1 MGLYNDASFDRQP
14 RGGSQQGYIVI
25 IGDKSLAIRPEFY
38 ASPVA
43 WSSTRIHRVVRSTLA
58 AEAAALAT
66 GYDTAVY
73 IRAILCFLLGSW
85 TGEWM
90 TDVAQIP
97 QVTWTDCR
105 SLYDCLHK
113 EGSIPS
119 ERRIALDI
127 YDVRQFLENDY
138 DALEWCSTN
147 SMIADPL
154 TKHIPMAE
162 ATMLR
167 EFLDTGFLHPVMQ

>member
-1 MGLYNDASFDRQP
+1 
-14 RGGSQQGYIVI
+14 
-25 IGDKSLAIRPEFY
+25 
-38 ASPVA
+38 
-43 WSSTRIHRVVRSTLA
+43 
-58 AEAAALAT
+58 
-66 GYDTAVY
+66 
-73 IRAILCFLLGSW
+73 
-85 TGEWM
+85 M

-167 EFLDTGFLHPVMQ
+167 EFLDTGLLHPVMQ

>member
-1 MGLYNDASFDRQP
+1 MKD
-14 RGGSQQGYIVI
+14 
-25 IGDKSLAIRPEFY
+25 EFY
-38 ASPVA
+38 ASPLA

-66 GYDTAVY
+66 GYDAAVY
-73 IRAILCFLLGSW
+73 IRAIVCYLLGEW
-85 TGEWM
+85 TGKWM
-90 TDVAQIP
+90 ADIAQIS

-119 ERRIALDI
+119 EKRIALDI

-138 DALEWCSTN
+138 DALEWRSTN

-154 TKHIPMAE
+154 TKRIPAAE
-162 ATMLR
+162 ATALR
-167 EFLDTGFLHPVMQ
+167 SFLETGFLRPTTR